1 MSVTKLEI
9 LCIIVGVLSYMV
21 AALWI
26 TVLAFR
32 RSLSW
37 GLGCMFFPPLTFLYV
52 VLYHPDLRFPLAF
65 KLWGVALA
73 LWGVVG
79 LVYWHPKASNLSPT
93 PAHHAGTKIKKR
105 PDWASRRL
113 PARVTPTK
121 RAARQ
126 TPD

>member
-1 MSVTKLEI
+1 MSMTKLEI

-21 AALWI
+21 AALWV

-52 VLYHPDLRFPLAF
+52 ILYHPDLRFPLAF

-79 LVYWHPKASNLSPT
+79 LVYWHPTTSNLSPNF
-93 PAHHAGTKIKKR
+93 AHHAGTKIMKR
-105 PDWASRRL
+105 PEWASRRL
-113 PARVTPTK
+113 PARKPTK
-121 RAARQ
+121 HTAGQ

>member
-1 MSVTKLEI
+1 MTKLEI

-21 AALWI
+21 AALWV

-37 GLGCMFFPPLTFLYV
+37 GFGCMFFPPLTFLYMI
-52 VLYHPDLRFPLAF
+52 LYHPDLRFPLAF

-79 LVYWHPKASNLSPT
+79 LVYWHPPAANPSPN
-93 PAHHAGTKIKKR
+93 PARRAEIRIKR
-105 PDWASRRL
+105 RADWASRRSSQI
-113 PARVTPTK
+113 PSEHVQEK
-121 RAARQ
+121 
-126 TPD
+126 